1 MVTGITGQDG
11 RWLSVLL
18 KDKGY
23 EVVGLAPLGRPSF
36 TTEDFPELE
45 TVKIERVDYFNTSNI
60 ESLIEKYQP
69 REFYNL
75 ASVSSVRESF
85 SNPIETLR
93 INAHFT
99 TLLLEVL
106 RGFPNVRFYQASS
119 SEMFGGQLDQPM
131 SEKSSFQPR
140 SPYAVSKLL
149 AHEAAILYRQTYG
162 MHISCGILFNHES
175 RLRSTRFVSR
185 KITQGVAKIVLGKSE
200 TLSLGSLTPIRDWGA
215 AEDYVEAMW
224 LMLQQDLPDD
234 YIIATGEPRSVL
246 DFATIALKAAGLS
259 DDPATLISTDK
270 SLVRTVEIDA
280 IWGDASKAKEKLG
293 WQPKISFEDLVA
305 DMIKCDLSVEETQ
318 TDSG

>member
-1 MVTGITGQDG
+1 MKLAMVTGITGQDG

-18 KDKGY
+18 KEKGY
-23 EVVGLAPLGRPSF
+23 EVVGLVPLERPPF
-36 TTEDFPELE
+36 TKEDFPELE
-45 TVKIERVDYFNTSNI
+45 TIKIERVDYFNTSSI
-60 ESLIEKYQP
+60 KSLIEKYQP
-69 REFYNL
+69 QEFYNL

-85 SNPIETLR
+85 HNPIETLR
-93 INAHFT
+93 INAYFV

-106 RGFPNVRFYQASS
+106 RGFPKVRFYQASS

-131 SEKSSFQPR
+131 SEKSSFQPT
-140 SPYAVSKLL
+140 SPYAMSKVL
-149 AHEAAILYRQTYG
+149 AHEAAVLYRQTYE

-185 KITQGVAKIVLGKSE
+185 KITQGVAKISLGQRK
-200 TLSLGSLTPIRDWGA
+200 TLSLGSLTPVRDWGA

-270 SLVRTVEIDA
+270 SLVRKIEIDA

-305 DMIKCDLSVEETQ
+305 DMIKYDLGVEGT
-318 TDSG
+318 